1 MHNYKGDILVG
12 ATIRGTFNTRD
23 TDAAPITLTSGT
35 LRVYKDDG
43 TTEDDSGITLNT
55 DFDGRTGLHLWE
67 VDTSADGT
75 FYSAASDFF
84 VVLTVG
90 TVDAISVV
98 GTCVGHFSIENRN
111 IKANAVQFAG
121 QTITAAAGVT
131 LPTSVASPTNITAGT
146 ITTVTNL
153 TNAPTAGDL
162 TATMKTSV
170 TTAATAA
177 TPVAASVTGNVGGNV
192 TGSVGSVATGGI
204 TAASFA
210 ANAITAAKLDP
221 DVTTELQAGLAT
233 AAALA
238 VVDGIVDDILLDTAE
253 IGTAGAGLT
262 NINLPNQTM
271 DIVGNI
277 TGNLSGS
284 VGSVTGAVGSVT
296 GAVGSVT
303 GLTASDVGAIK
314 AETDKLADTL
324 EDDAGTYRFT
334 TNALEQAPTGGSA
347 PTAAAI
353 ADAVWDEVIAG
364 HLTAGTTGASL
375 NGAGSA
381 GDPWTTSLPGAYGAG
396 TAGKILG
403 DNLNATVGSRATQ
416 TSVDTVDDLLDTEL
430 AAVKTDTAAIKL
442 KTDNLPSDPA
452 DQSAV
457 ETAITAAQL
466 TAAGVRS
473 AVGLASANLD
483 TQLADL
489 PTNAELTTALGTAD
503 DAVLAQVAL
512 VKAKTDLIP
521 SDPADQ
527 SAVEAAIDAAE
538 AAILA
543 AIPSIGDIEAAILDD
558 ANGVETSITPRQALR
573 LILAAS
579 AGKLSGAAT
588 STVIIRNVG
597 DSKSRITAT
606 VDADGNRS
614 AVTVDAT

>member
-1 MHNYKGDILVG
+1 MILARQSTARTVIVG
-12 ATIRGTFNTRD
+12 PILDASGVAV
-23 TDAAPITLTSGT
+23 TD
-35 LRVYKDDG
+35 
-43 TTEDDSGITLNT
+43 
-55 DFDGRTGLHLWE
+55 
-67 VDTSADGT
+67 
-75 FYSAASDFF
+75 
-84 VVLTVG
+84 
-90 TVDAISVV
+90 SVV
-98 GTCVGHFSIENRN
+98 GDLKISKNGAAPAALNGSATLTHRATGHYSLALTTSDTDTVGQAEIISDDTVNAMPMKELTVIEE
-111 IKANAVQFAG
+111 AVYDVWFTASATGAVLLQAT
-121 QTITAAAGVT
+121 QTGVT
-131 LPTSVASPTNITAGT
+131 IP
-146 ITTVTNL
+146 TVTNL

-334 TNALEQAPTGGSA
+334 TNALEQAPAGGGGGTTDWTADERTSIRSILGIPGSGTTPADPTTGILD
-347 PTAAAI
+347 TI
-353 ADAVWDEVIAG
+353 RDAVV
-364 HLTAGTTGASL
+364 
-375 NGAGSA
+375 
-381 GDPWTTSLPGAYGAG
+381 
-396 TAGKILG
+396 
-403 DNLNATVGSRATQ
+403 V
-416 TSVDTVDDLLDTEL
+416 VDDLIDTEL

-442 KTDNLPSDPA
+442 KTDNLPVAPA
-452 DQSAV
+452 ATGDIPSAATV
-457 ETAITAAQL
+457 
-466 TAAGVRS
+466 
-473 AVGLASANLD
+473 ASA
-483 TQLADL
+483 TR
-489 PTNAELTTALGTAD
+489 TELTTELGRI
-503 DAVLAQVAL
+503 DAAVSTRATPAQVATEL
-512 VKAKTDLIP
+512 GTYDGPTKAELDAAVAPLATAAALTIVDDFLDTEIAAIKAKTDLIP
-521 SDPADQ
+521 TDPADQ

-543 AIPSIGDIEAAILDD
+543 AIPSVSAIEAAILDD

-597 DSKSRITAT
+597 DSKDRITAT
-606 VDADGNRS
+606 VDADGNRA